1 MVNILVASSINLFGF
16 EQIEPNSSADA
27 TLIFEEINKE
37 LGEYLLEKSI
47 YTDSTMEICFFV
59 IYH

>member
-1 MVNILVASSINLFGF
+1 MVNILMASSVNLLGF

>member
-1 MVNILVASSINLFGF
+1 MVNILMASSVNLFGF

>member
-1 MVNILVASSINLFGF
+1 MVNILMASSVNLFGF
-16 EQIEPNSSADA
+16 EQIEPNSSANA